1 MSAKPTPAQRA
12 RARRDAALAAPPPK
26 LRGMRAASL
35 DLRLVARGREYP
47 IGPSIEGDTPW
58 EMTIE
63 GAATVT
69 LPIRSPD
76 GAILDVLTDESL
88 LQTDGVRTTI
98 AGVVYVV
105 SAVNSDGLGLYTLT
119 LEDEVA
125 WRLRKFTSFLSAT
138 RGTVTRA
145 GFVKRLVTEAS
156 KPPRAVMRS
165 FIPEVR
171 DVQPIAK
178 SSTSS

>member
-1 MSAKPTPAQRA
+1 MSRKPTPAERA

-26 LRGMRAASL
+26 LTGLRTSVQN
-35 DLRLVARGREYP
+35 LRLVARGREYP
-47 IGPSIEGDTPW
+47 IGLAIEGDTPW
-58 EMTIE
+58 EMPID
-63 GAATVT
+63 GAATIT

-76 GAILDVLTDESL
+76 GALLKVLTDEAL
-88 LQTDGVRTTI
+88 LQVDGVRTTI
-98 AGVVYVV
+98 DGVVYVV
-105 SAVNSDGLGLYTLT
+105 QAVNSDGTGLYTLT

-145 GFVKRLVTEAS
+145 GFIRRLVEEAQ
-156 KPPRAVMRS
+156 KPPRAPMRS

-178 SSTSS
+178 ASS